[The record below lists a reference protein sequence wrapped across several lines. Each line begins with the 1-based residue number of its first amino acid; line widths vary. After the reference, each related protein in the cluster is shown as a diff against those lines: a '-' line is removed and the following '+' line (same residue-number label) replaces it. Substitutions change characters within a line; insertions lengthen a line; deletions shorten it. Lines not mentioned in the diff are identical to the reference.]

1 MKNRIKLLRTERNL
15 TQEQLASLAG
25 ISRTTLVSIE
35 SGNTN
40 PDGKT
45 IAALVKALNIP
56 ANQIFF
62 DLDVV

>member
-1 MKNRIKLLRTERNL
+1 MKNKIKSLRTERNL

-25 ISRTTLVSIE
+25 ISRVTLALIE
-35 SGNTN
+35 NGKTN

-45 IAALVKALNIP
+45 IAALVQALGVP